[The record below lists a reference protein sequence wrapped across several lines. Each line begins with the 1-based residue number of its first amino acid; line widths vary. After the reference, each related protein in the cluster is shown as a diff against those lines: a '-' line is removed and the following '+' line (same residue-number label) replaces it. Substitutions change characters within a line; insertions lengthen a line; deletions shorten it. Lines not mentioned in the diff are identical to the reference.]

1 MLPLHVIDDVTFGLA
16 IPGDCP
22 LDELSS
28 VDQRL
33 AAAAPRA
40 CCLILDMS
48 RGPAATPELAR
59 AVAWQ
64 VERSQRRGFSVAI
77 VSPGAEVARAIAATG
92 ASRAVE
98 LVPTVDEAL
107 ARVRGRLTPRRT
119 ISVLDQRRAA

>member
-1 MLPLHVIDDVTFGLA
+1 MLPLHVIDDVTLGLA

-22 LDELSS
+22 LDELSD